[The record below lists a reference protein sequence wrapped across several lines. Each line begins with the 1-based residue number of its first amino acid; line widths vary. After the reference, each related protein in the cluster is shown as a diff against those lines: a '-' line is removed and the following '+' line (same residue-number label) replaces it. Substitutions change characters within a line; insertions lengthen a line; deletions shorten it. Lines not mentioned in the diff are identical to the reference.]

1 MKKSKFI
8 FSTVAAAATLLA
20 GCSET
25 TDWLNNGS
33 DNVDVQL
40 TATSGTGIALTRA
53 ADGIYESTTGF
64 DGGEH
69 VQVYMKDATTTSDAL
84 YTVGSPQKDNST
96 GVMKSDLT
104 AVATP
109 MRYPTGPSG
118 SVSLYAVYPAT
129 STSTHTVA
137 HDQIADANYKQS
149 DLMYGAPLDG
159 NGNITA
165 VSWNSLTDKAALAT
179 TSMPNLVFRH
189 QLIKLKVVLVK
200 APDVKQV
207 TQVKMLNVKRS
218 VSVTPS
224 ETALALGAPTT
235 AADALG
241 DEILIGGSESTTT
254 DQAKTYI
261 YCCVFPAQ
269 AWDDEDF
276 LAITADSYTTTYR
289 LKRDSWAMGNEYT
302 VTINLNELALGS
314 TIDIGEWGDAVIDQ
328 TPTVAGG
335 SLKIEEVADQTY
347 RGTAYNLTPAVSY
360 KGTPLTSGTDFEY
373 SYFGTTNAGTAV
385 ILVTGKD
392 DTAYEGK
399 MGVCQFNILPRSLVT
414 NSDDITIE
422 ASNPLYDGGEHT
434 NTFTLTD
441 AGLATGTDYVLTT
454 ADYNLVYDDGISS
467 ATNYA
472 TTDHPVTI
480 TGIGNYC
487 DTKNVSWNIT
497 RRPVTITAVA
507 QVLAEWGTK
516 SGLTASGTNVYTNY
530 VTVDELSTTVG
541 LLSGNYISEV
551 TLTFD
556 GAITPSD
563 AVILNASGVDVT
575 SNYNITY
582 EPAYLAEWV
591 DIGLSVLWAPTN
603 VGAANE
609 EDYGLYFHWAGIVGY
624 PHDPADDPG
633 GVPHEFIWQ
642 NAPYSG
648 ETEQAFTEY
657 TNVYIYDSNI
667 IPSVYTDLNLVD
679 KDDAVKRSSASIY
692 KMDGRM
698 PTYDEAMALVNTRKN
713 TTDYKWEYFENYKD
727 SGHGGIKITRKDTG
741 KYIYIPMSG
750 FRKGTS
756 FDCTDWCTFWTSLRR
771 ENNKAYAYGFAAWYS
786 GNFYGGNTIQSRG
799 YGFPVRAVKPK
810 TSSTR

>member
-64 DGGEH
+64 DGGEQ
-69 VQVYMKDATTTSDAL
+69 VQVYMKDATTTTDAL

-104 AVATP
+104 AAATS
-109 MRYPTGPSG
+109 MRYPAGPSG

-165 VSWNSLTDKAALAT
+165 VSWSSLTDKAALAT

-241 DEILIGGSESTTT
+241 DEILIGGSESATT

-269 AWDDEDF
+269 AWDNKDF

-328 TPTVAGG
+328 TPTVVGG
-335 SLKIEEVADQTY
+335 SLKIEEVGDQTY
-347 RGTAYNLTPAVSY
+347 QGTAYNLTPAVSY
-360 KGTPLTSGTDFEY
+360 KGTPLTSGIDFDY

-385 ILVTGKD
+385 ILVTGKVGTD
-392 DTAYEGK
+392 YEGK

-414 NSDDITIE
+414 YSDKIDIVATNPVYNASAQTNS
-422 ASNPLYDGGEHT
+422 
-434 NTFTLTD
+434 FTLTD
-441 AGLATGTDYVLTT
+441 NGLATGIPYEMTA

-467 ATNYA
+467 GTVVE
-472 TTDHPVTI
+472 TTPHPVTV

-487 DTKNVSWNIT
+487 DTRNLTWNIT
-497 RRPVTITAVA
+497 PRPVTITAVERELEEA
-507 QVLAEWGTK
+507 VTK
-516 SGLTASGTNVYTNY
+516 SNLTLSGETAFTTY
-530 VTVDELSTTVG
+530 VTVNTPTATTG
-541 LLSGNYISEV
+541 LLTGQGHYISEV
-551 TLTFD
+551 TLTP
-556 GAITPSD
+556 ATNITPS
-563 AVILNASGVDVT
+563 AATILDASGNDVT
-575 SNYNITY
+575 SNYDITY
-582 EPAYLAEWV
+582 EDGNLLSSKWV
-591 DIGLSVLWAPTN
+591 DLGLSVKWAATN
-603 VGAANE
+603 VGATDE
-609 EDYGLYFHWAGIVGY
+609 YDMGLYFAWGETQGHSREETTYVFSKDVYSYYKNNAFIKY
-624 PHDPADDPG
+624 NNTNKRLEADDDAAA
-633 GVPHEFIWQ
+633 Q
-642 NAPYSG
+642 S
-648 ETEQAFTEY
+648 
-657 TNVYIYDSNI
+657 
-667 IPSVYTDLNLVD
+667 TD
-679 KDDAVKRSSASIY
+679 Y
-692 KMDGRM
+692 KGGRM
-698 PTYDEAMALVNTRKN
+698 PTQAEAKELETVIREVGVFNNPEYTSK
-713 TTDYKWEYFENYKD
+713 YKLESIPSKKAIKLTYEENGNFENGNFIIFAN
-727 SGHGGIKITRKDTG
+727 SGIWGDTG
-741 KYIYIPMSG
+741 YSESSTKY
-750 FRKGTS
+750 TS
-756 FDCTDWCTFWTSLRR
+756 YFWTADLSTWPSS
-771 ENNKAYAYGFAAWYS
+771 GSS
-786 GNFYGGNTIQSRG
+786 GNPDSYYMYVSYNPAYTSYGASATGDKYSY
-799 YGFPVRAVKPK
+799 YGLPVRAVKDK
-810 TSSTR
+810 

>member
-8 FSTVAAAATLLA
+8 FSTVAVAATLLA

-25 TDWLNNGS
+25 IDLLNNGS

-64 DGGEH
+64 DGGER
-69 VQVYMKDATTTSDAL
+69 VQVYMKDATTTTDAL

-137 HDQIADANYKQS
+137 HNQIADANYKQS

-241 DEILIGGSESTTT
+241 DEILIGGSESATT

-328 TPTVAGG
+328 TPTVVGG

-347 RGTAYNLTPAVSY
+347 RSTAYNLTPAVSY
-360 KGTPLTSGTDFEY
+360 KGTPLTSGTDFDY

-385 ILVTGKD
+385 ILVTGKVGTD
-392 DTAYEGK
+392 YEGK

-414 NSDDITIE
+414 YSDKIDIVATNPVYNASAQTNS
-422 ASNPLYDGGEHT
+422 
-434 NTFTLTD
+434 FTLTD
-441 AGLATGTDYVLTT
+441 NGLATGTPYEMTA

-467 ATNYA
+467 GTVVE
-472 TTDHPVTI
+472 TTPHPVTV

-487 DTKNVSWNIT
+487 DTRNLTWNIT
-497 RRPVTITAVA
+497 PRPVTITAVERELEEA
-507 QVLAEWGTK
+507 VTK
-516 SGLTASGTNVYTNY
+516 SNLTLSGETAFTTY
-530 VTVDELSTTVG
+530 VTVNAPTTTTG
-541 LLSGNYISEV
+541 LLTGDYISEV
-551 TLTFD
+551 TLTP
-556 GAITPSD
+556 ATNITPS
-563 AVILNASGVDVT
+563 AATILDASGNDVT

-582 EPAYLAEWV
+582 VDGNLLSSKWV
-591 DIGLSVLWAPTN
+591 DIGLSVKWAATN
-603 VGAANE
+603 VGATDE
-609 EDYGLYFHWAGIVGY
+609 YDMGLYFAW
-624 PHDPADDPG
+624 
-633 GVPHEFIWQ
+633 
-642 NAPYSG
+642 G
-648 ETEQAFTEY
+648 ETQGHSRQTEPSY
-657 TNVYIYDSNI
+657 EFSKDVYRYYNKNINDFFKYDNTNKR
-667 IPSVYTDLNLVD
+667 LEAE
-679 KDDAVKRSSASIY
+679 DDAAAKS
-692 KMDGRM
+692 
-698 PTYDEAMALVNTRKN
+698 
-713 TTDYKWEYFENYKD
+713 TDYKGGRIPTQEEAAELANVISQVDGATNKETEKYKLEVI
-727 SGHGGIKITRKDTG
+727 SSKKAIKLTYKVNG
-741 KYIYIPMSG
+741 KYIIFANGGIWRDNENLGYWEPMMT
-750 FRKGTS
+750 GTNKYAS
-756 FDCTDWCTFWTSLRR
+756 YFWTADLYRYSTGWSQDIYYM
-771 ENNKAYAYGFAAWYS
+771 EVSYYPKSTYYSAYYSAYADGTQYSHYGL
-786 GNFYGGNTIQSRG
+786 
-799 YGFPVRAVKPK
+799 PVRAVKDK
-810 TSSTR
+810 

>member
-1 MKKSKFI
+1 MKKSKYL
-8 FSTVAAAATLLA
+8 FSTVAVAATLLA

-25 TDWLNNGS
+25 IDLLNNGS

-69 VQVYMKDATTTSDAL
+69 VQVYMKDATTTTDAL

-104 AVATP
+104 AAATP
-109 MRYPTGPSG
+109 MRYPAGPSG

-165 VSWNSLTDKAALAT
+165 VSWSSLTDKAALAT

-241 DEILIGGSESTTT
+241 DEILIGGSESATT

-328 TPTVAGG
+328 TPTVVGG

-360 KGTPLTSGTDFEY
+360 KGTPLTSGTDFDY

-385 ILVTGKD
+385 ILVTGKVGTD
-392 DTAYEGK
+392 YEGK

-414 NSDDITIE
+414 YSDKIDIV
-422 ASNPLYDGGEHT
+422 ASNPIYNASAQT
-434 NTFTLTD
+434 NSFTLTD
-441 AGLATGTDYVLTT
+441 NGLATGTPYEMTA

-467 ATNYA
+467 GTVVE
-472 TTDHPVTI
+472 TTPHPVTV

-487 DTKNVSWNIT
+487 DTRNLTWNIT
-497 RRPVTITAVA
+497 PRPVTITAVERELEEA
-507 QVLAEWGTK
+507 VTK
-516 SGLTASGTNVYTNY
+516 SNLTLSGETAFTTY
-530 VTVDELSTTVG
+530 VTVNAPTTTTG
-541 LLSGNYISEV
+541 LLTGDYISEV
-551 TLTFD
+551 TLTP
-556 GAITPSD
+556 ATNITPSAATILD
-563 AVILNASGVDVT
+563 AGGNDVT

-582 EPAYLAEWV
+582 VDGNLLSSKWV
-591 DIGLSVLWAPTN
+591 DIGLSVKWAATN
-603 VGAANE
+603 VGATNE
-609 EDYGLYFHWAGIVGY
+609 DDMGLFFAW
-624 PHDPADDPG
+624 
-633 GVPHEFIWQ
+633 
-642 NAPYSG
+642 G
-648 ETEQAFTEY
+648 ETLGHSRTETTYDFSKDVYRFYDKVNNVFTKY
-657 TNVYIYDSNI
+657 STN
-667 IPSVYTDLNLVD
+667 TKKRLEAE
-679 KDDAVKRSSASIY
+679 DDAAVNSTDY
-692 KMDGRM
+692 KGGRM
-698 PTYDEAMALVNTRKN
+698 PTKAEAEELANVIRQVNNNNSAYTSKYKLEFISSKKAIKLTYKVNGNYIIFVHSGLWRANESTGYWDPRETGSN
-713 TTDYKWEYFENYKD
+713 TYGCKLWTADLDYYYNSGDPNAYYLEFQYQPDYSYFSAHA
-727 SGHGGIKITRKDTG
+727 SG
-741 KYIYIPMSG
+741 SQ
-750 FRKGTS
+750 TS
-756 FDCTDWCTFWTSLRR
+756 
-771 ENNKAYAYGFAAWYS
+771 YYG
-786 GNFYGGNTIQSRG
+786 Q
-799 YGFPVRAVKPK
+799 PVRAVKDK
-810 TSSTR
+810 

>member
-25 TDWLNNGS
+25 IDWLNNGS

-64 DGGEH
+64 DGGEQ
-69 VQVYMKDATTTSDAL
+69 VQVYMKDATTTTDAL

-109 MRYPTGPSG
+109 MRYPAGPSG

-165 VSWNSLTDKAALAT
+165 VSWSSLTDKAALAT

-241 DEILIGGSESTTT
+241 DEILIGGSESATT

-328 TPTVAGG
+328 TPTVVGG

-392 DTAYEGK
+392 GTAYEGK

-414 NSDDITIE
+414 YSDKIDIVATNPVYNATAQTNS
-422 ASNPLYDGGEHT
+422 
-434 NTFTLTD
+434 FTLTD
-441 AGLATGTDYVLTT
+441 NGLATGTPYEMTA

-467 ATNYA
+467 GTVVE
-472 TTDHPVTI
+472 TTPHPVTV

-487 DTKNVSWNIT
+487 DTRNLTWNIT
-497 RRPVTITAVA
+497 PRPVTITAVERE
-507 QVLAEWGTK
+507 LEEAETK
-516 SGLTASGTNVYTNY
+516 SNLTLSGETAFTTY
-530 VTVDELSTTVG
+530 VTVNAPTTTTG
-541 LLSGNYISEV
+541 LLTGDYISEV
-551 TLTFD
+551 TLTP
-556 GAITPSD
+556 ATNITPSAATILD
-563 AVILNASGVDVT
+563 AGGNDVT

-582 EPAYLAEWV
+582 VDGNLLSSKWV
-591 DIGLSVLWAPTN
+591 DIGLSVKWAATN
-603 VGAANE
+603 VGATDE
-609 EDYGLYFHWAGIVGY
+609 YDMGLYFAW
-624 PHDPADDPG
+624 
-633 GVPHEFIWQ
+633 
-642 NAPYSG
+642 G
-648 ETEQAFTEY
+648 ETQGHSRKTEASY
-657 TNVYIYDSNI
+657 YFNKENYRFYDKVNDVFI
-667 IPSVYTDLNLVD
+667 KYNETKNKLEAE
-679 KDDAVKRSSASIY
+679 DDAAARSTDY
-692 KMDGRM
+692 KGGRM
-698 PTYDEAMALVNTRKN
+698 PTKDEAEELANVIEEVNSATNKE
-713 TTDYKWEYFENYKD
+713 TEKYKLEFISSKKA
-727 SGHGGIKITRKDTG
+727 IKLTYRVNG
-741 KYIYIPMSG
+741 KYIIFVHNGVWYDNENSG
-750 FRKGTS
+750 YWDPLETGSTQYSCRLWTADLRDIGWRPNITYMEVSHMPDYSYYGANTS
-756 FDCTDWCTFWTSLRR
+756 TKYS
-771 ENNKAYAYGFAAWYS
+771 YYGL
-786 GNFYGGNTIQSRG
+786 
-799 YGFPVRAVKPK
+799 PVRAVKPK

>member
-1 MKKSKFI
+1 M
-8 FSTVAAAATLLA
+8 AAAATLLA

-69 VQVYMKDATTTSDAL
+69 VQVYMKDATTTTDAL

-109 MRYPTGPSG
+109 MRYPAGPSG

-165 VSWNSLTDKAALAT
+165 VSWSSLTDKAALAT

-224 ETALALGAPTT
+224 ETALALGDPTT

-241 DEILIGGSESTTT
+241 DEILIGGSESATT

-269 AWDDEDF
+269 AWDNKDF

-328 TPTVAGG
+328 TPTVVGG
-335 SLKIEEVADQTY
+335 SLKIDEVGDQTY
-347 RGTAYNLTPAVSY
+347 QGTAYNLEPAVSY
-360 KGTPLTSGTDFEY
+360 KGTLLTSGTDFDY

-385 ILVTGKD
+385 ILVTGKVGTD
-392 DTAYEGK
+392 YEGK

-414 NSDDITIE
+414 YSDKIDIVATNPVYN
-422 ASNPLYDGGEHT
+422 ASAQT
-434 NTFTLTD
+434 NIFTLTD
-441 AGLATGTDYVLTT
+441 NGLATGTPYEMTA

-467 ATNYA
+467 GTVVE
-472 TTDHPVTI
+472 TTPHPVTV

-487 DTKNVSWNIT
+487 DTRNLTWNIT
-497 RRPVTITAVA
+497 PRPVTITAVERELEEA
-507 QVLAEWGTK
+507 VTK
-516 SGLTASGTNVYTNY
+516 SNLTLSGETAFTTY
-530 VTVDELSTTVG
+530 VTVNAPTTTTG
-541 LLSGNYISEV
+541 LLTGDYISEV
-551 TLTFD
+551 TLTP
-556 GAITPSD
+556 ATNITPS
-563 AVILNASGVDVT
+563 AATILDASGNDVT

-582 EPAYLAEWV
+582 KDGNLLSSKWV
-591 DIGLSVLWAPTN
+591 DLGLPSGTKWAVTN
-603 VGAANE
+603 VGATDE
-609 EDYGLYFHWAGIVGY
+609 YPMGLFFAW
-624 PHDPADDPG
+624 
-633 GVPHEFIWQ
+633 
-642 NAPYSG
+642 G
-648 ETEQAFTEY
+648 ETHGHSRAETSYDFSKDVY
-657 TNVYIYDSNI
+657 HYYDKVNNVFIKYDNTNKR
-667 IPSVYTDLNLVD
+667 LEAE
-679 KDDAVKRSSASIY
+679 DDAA
-692 KMDGRM
+692 
-698 PTYDEAMALVNTRKN
+698 VNS
-713 TTDYKWEYFENYKD
+713 TDYKGGRIPTQEEALELANVINQVNSATNKETDKYKLEFDSEKMAIKLTYKVNGNYIIFVHSGLWRANED
-727 SGHGGIKITRKDTG
+727 SGYNDPILNGSTQYSCLLWTADLNGISS
-741 KYIYIPMSG
+741 SG
-750 FRKGTS
+750 RPEIRVMEVCHQPASSYYG
-756 FDCTDWCTFWTSLRR
+756 
-771 ENNKAYAYGFAAWYS
+771 AYADSDEYSYYGL
-786 GNFYGGNTIQSRG
+786 
-799 YGFPVRAVKPK
+799 PVRAVKPK

>member
-69 VQVYMKDATTTSDAL
+69 VQVYMKDATTTTDAL

-159 NGNITA
+159 YGNITA

-269 AWDDEDF
+269 AWDNKDF

-392 DTAYEGK
+392 GTAYEGK
-399 MGVCQFNILPRSLVT
+399 IGVCQFNILPRSLVT
-414 NSDDITIE
+414 NSDDITIV
-422 ASNPLYDGGEHT
+422 ASNPLYDGEEHT

-507 QVLAEWGTK
+507 QDLDEWGTK
-516 SGLTASGTNVYTNY
+516 SGLTASGTNAYTNY
-530 VTVDELSTTVG
+530 VTVDVPSTTVG
-541 LLSGNYISEV
+541 LLSGHYISEV

-582 EPAYLAEWV
+582 EPAYLAKWV
-591 DIGLSVLWAPTN
+591 DIGLSVLWAQTN
-603 VGAANE
+603 VGADNE
-609 EDYGLYFHWAGIVGY
+609 YDYGLYFAFAGTEGY
-624 PHDPADDPG
+624 PREPAPG
-633 GVPHEFIWQ
+633 EVAHVFSWV
-642 NAPYSG
+642 NAPYNG
-648 ETEQAFTEY
+648 GTEY
-657 TNVYIYDSNI
+657 TWTKYYNDGI
-667 IPSVYTDLNLVD
+667 TTLEK
-679 KDDAVKRSSASIY
+679 KDDAVQSCPASVY
-692 KMDGRM
+692 KKDGRM
-698 PTYDEAMALVNTRKN
+698 PTYSEIEELFNTKNN
-713 TTDYKWEYFENYKD
+713 TTDYRWTHIENYNGHEGFKLERLTGPLKGNYLFFPCTGWFTD
-727 SGHGGIKITRKDTG
+727 STVS
-741 KYIYIPMSG
+741 P
-750 FRKGTS
+750 
-756 FDCTDWCTFWTSLRR
+756 FDRADWCMLRCSTSRGKSSS
-771 ENNKAYAYGFAAWYS
+771 NYGFCVLLMSSVPYP
-786 GNFYGGNTIQSRG
+786 GRTDIDRDYGCA
-799 YGFPVRAVKPK
+799 VRAVKPK
-810 TSSTR
+810 TSPTR

>member
-1 MKKSKFI
+1 M
-8 FSTVAAAATLLA
+8 AAAATLLA

-69 VQVYMKDATTTSDAL
+69 VQVYMKDATTTTDAL

-104 AVATP
+104 AAATS
-109 MRYPTGPSG
+109 MRYPAGPSG

-149 DLMYGAPLDG
+149 DLMYGAHLDG

-165 VSWNSLTDKAALAT
+165 VSWNSLTEKAALAT

-224 ETALALGAPTT
+224 ETALALGAPAT
-235 AADALG
+235 AADGLG
-241 DEILIGGSESTTT
+241 DEILIGGSESATT

-269 AWDDEDF
+269 AWDNKDF

-328 TPTVAGG
+328 TPTVVGG

-347 RGTAYNLTPAVSY
+347 RGTAYNLEPAVSY

-392 DTAYEGK
+392 GTAYEGK

-414 NSDDITIE
+414 YSDKIDIVATNPVYNATAQTNS
-422 ASNPLYDGGEHT
+422 
-434 NTFTLTD
+434 FTLKD
-441 AGLATGTDYVLTT
+441 NGLATGTPYEMTA

-467 ATNYA
+467 GTVVE
-472 TTDHPVTI
+472 TTPHPVTV

-487 DTKNVSWNIT
+487 DTRNLTWNIT
-497 RRPVTITAVA
+497 PRPVTITAVERE
-507 QVLAEWGTK
+507 LEEAETK
-516 SGLTASGTNVYTNY
+516 SNLTLSGETAFTTY
-530 VTVDELSTTVG
+530 VTVNAPTTTTG
-541 LLSGNYISEV
+541 LLTGDYISEV
-551 TLTFD
+551 TLTP
-556 GAITPSD
+556 ATNITPS
-563 AVILNASGVDVT
+563 AATILDASGNDVT

-582 EPAYLAEWV
+582 EDGDLLSSKWV
-591 DIGLSVLWAPTN
+591 DLGLSVKWAVTN
-603 VGAANE
+603 VGATNE
-609 EDYGLYFHWAGIVGY
+609 YDMGLFFAW
-624 PHDPADDPG
+624 
-633 GVPHEFIWQ
+633 
-642 NAPYSG
+642 G
-648 ETEQAFTEY
+648 ETLGHSRTGASYEFSKDVY
-657 TNVYIYDSNI
+657 HYYDKVNNVFIKYDNTNKI
-667 IPSVYTDLNLVD
+667 LEAE
-679 KDDAVKRSSASIY
+679 DDAAVNSTDY
-692 KMDGRM
+692 KGGRM
-698 PTYDEAMALVNTRKN
+698 PTKAEADELANVIRQVQSNNSEYTSKYKLEFISSKKAIKLTYDANGN
-713 TTDYKWEYFENYKD
+713 FEN
-727 SGHGGIKITRKDTG
+727 G
-741 KYIYIPMSG
+741 KYIIFVKSG
-750 FRKGTS
+750 EWKDNVYSESPINNTEFDTYRCTLWTAELKG
-756 FDCTDWCTFWTSLRR
+756 FDS
-771 ENNKAYAYGFAAWYS
+771 S
-786 GNFYGGNTIQSRG
+786 GNPESTCLEVSYMPWFTNFSAYTSYKKSYYGL
-799 YGFPVRAVKPK
+799 PVRAVKPK